1 MYAFMYACI
10 VYPRAYMHIEV
21 ASVWRVHVN
30 VSVNAEVR
38 SKRFWRCFAAASIKA
53 SEQNQA
59 VLCSSLSL
67 RMALIAP
74 LQHLVTVRARL
85 AGHADT
91 ARASIR
97 FNFGE

>member
-1 MYAFMYACI
+1 MHAFMYAFMYACI

-53 SEQNQA
+53 SEH
-59 VLCSSLSL
+59 SLSAAVSVEL
-67 RMALIAP
+67 LHV
-74 LQHLVTVRARL
+74 HLNLPIGATQP
-85 AGHADT
+85 D
-91 ARASIR
+91 
-97 FNFGE
+97 